1 MPFDGTSKASVAAQ
15 SVIVLGMIEPFFDG
29 GTRWGRR
36 TYCASD
42 GKRCL
47 LGAIDHARC
56 ETGLTDDRAPEYLAG
71 AINLRQ
77 LSKGLPPLGDTPAMT
92 VIGFN
97 DAFARRYSDILD
109 VVNAAKELAEI
120 DAEDGR

>member
-1 MPFDGTSKASVAAQ
+1 VP
-15 SVIVLGMIEPFFDG
+15 DG
-29 GTRWGRR
+29 GGAHIAPR
-36 TYCASD
+36 TASD
-42 GKRCL
+42 AFSE
-47 LGAIDHARC
+47 AIDHARC
-56 ETGLTDDRAPEYLAG
+56 EIGLTDDRAPEYLAG

>member
-15 SVIVLGMIEPFFDG
+15 SMIVLGMMEPFFDG
-29 GTRWGRR
+29 GARWARR
-36 TYCASD
+36 TYCAAD

-56 ETGLTDDRAPEYLAG
+56 ETGLTDDRAAEYLAG

-77 LSKGLPPLGDTPAMT
+77 LSKGLPLLGDTANCDGHWVQRCIRAQLLPM
-92 VIGFN
+92 
-97 DAFARRYSDILD
+97 SSMSL
-109 VVNAAKELAEI
+109 NAPKELAAI
-120 DAEDGR
+120 DCR